1 MDVDF
6 TVQDTF
12 ALTRPQWKIA
22 PTFDDAGRAFA
33 EMVKQ
38 NYNFQES
45 ERTVELEEPEDV
57 LSGDDADDEDLPV
70 LEMEDGQSSADE
82 ADSEVKLHEPCVS
95 CELRLKQE
103 PLTNGDARADS
114 DFEEDIV
121 VTRQQEQRD
130 PEAEA
135 EFDRE
140 LQKMM
145 AESMESRKFER
156 KHLFDVPLPIRRT
169 QRPQTAG
176 SDGSDNERVPSPP
189 PSNTMA
195 FSLMT
200 KKGNK
205 QQVRTPSMRN
215 QLFSDRFQTRSI
227 EMPSDSQFAISMR
240 NQQEAERE
248 EQRRIKSHILNLDF
262 QDSNADG
269 TGASPLFDPSL
280 SSKPNLPKS
289 IPTLVPLGKITHAH
303 DIVLEGPGASDRHQH
318 NPSLGRSQ
326 SNTAA
331 KGADKSGSD
340 RRRQG
345 ARKLQLSDVDWYE

>member
-1 MDVDF
+1 MDF

-22 PTFDDAGRAFA
+22 PTFEDAGRAFA

-38 NYNFQES
+38 NYNLQES
-45 ERTVELEEPEDV
+45 EKPVEIEEPEDI

-70 LEMEDGQSSADE
+70 LEMEDGHSSADE
-82 ADSEVKLHEPCVS
+82 AELEVRSLDERYQS
-95 CELRLKQE
+95 TETQQE
-103 PLTNGDARADS
+103 PVANGEPRADS

-121 VTRQQEQRD
+121 VTRQEESRD

-145 AESMESRKFER
+145 AESMEARKFER

-176 SDGSDNERVPSPP
+176 SEGSDNERAPSPP
-189 PSNTMA
+189 PTNTMA

-205 QQVRTPSMRN
+205 QQVR
-215 QLFSDRFQTRSI
+215 LFFVIRLSSSDIFFRHDRLKCRPI
-227 EMPSDSQFAISMR
+227 
-240 NQQEAERE
+240 
-248 EQRRIKSHILNLDF
+248 
-262 QDSNADG
+262 
-269 TGASPLFDPSL
+269 PSL
-280 SSKPNLPKS
+280 
-289 IPTLVPLGKITHAH
+289 
-303 DIVLEGPGASDRHQH
+303 
-318 NPSLGRSQ
+318 RSP
-326 SNTAA
+326 
-331 KGADKSGSD
+331 
-340 RRRQG
+340 
-345 ARKLQLSDVDWYE
+345 